1 MIEKQTSVTNEI
13 KKQKYLTC
21 VLGKR
26 TVTTK
31 SVWQEK
37 EKEKEKESRARVSL
51 CVYLCARKRL
61 VVAVVAIVNRR
72 QNTRVFWFSYT
83 NNNASEIK
91 SKMSLSLIHI

>member
-1 MIEKQTSVTNEI
+1 MEGAGEKLIEKQTSVTNEI

-37 EKEKEKESRARVSL
+37 EKEKESRARVSL
-51 CVYLCARKRL
+51 RVYLCARKRL
-61 VVAVVAIVNRR
+61 AAAVVVVVVVVNRR
-72 QNTRVFWFSYT
+72 QNTPTQW
-83 NNNASEIK
+83 
-91 SKMSLSLIHI
+91 SLLLFI